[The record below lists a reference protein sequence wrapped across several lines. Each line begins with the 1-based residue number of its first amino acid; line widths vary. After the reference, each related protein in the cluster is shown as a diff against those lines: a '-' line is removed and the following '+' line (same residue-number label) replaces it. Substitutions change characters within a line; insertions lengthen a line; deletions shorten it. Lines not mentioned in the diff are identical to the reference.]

1 MTFPSLSQIS
11 VGEPDANSE
20 FFAALRAKRR
30 PVFLAG
36 FYSPPHFPFAQFQTG
51 EKYLI
56 YGQKGTGKT
65 SILRHIKDVSEADES
80 EFLIFKRSFLEE
92 VDLTD
97 MSNIPLALDES
108 EIKKFKHF
116 QHTIKRLLILI
127 LIRKSFSIKPYD
139 SDQDESDD
147 EATKSIIS
155 KIYNSSIG
163 DAIKFGLDSVGN
175 IFQSLGLNVEKLTAG
190 AALLEGGRLVK
201 RSNDSL
207 LSYFVKRMK
216 RFSDKRI
223 ELYVDEIHFAYR
235 SEESL
240 QQDAI
245 LVRDTILAIQ
255 SLNDRFAEESIG
267 ITIFAAVRSEY
278 LEHPIIATADINHA
292 IESVGHELTYE
303 NFAQDKNH
311 PLFVII
317 SDRFRLSIG
326 NDFTNNDLFKYYLA
340 NISPIDFLGRTWSK
354 PRDIVRFFK
363 CAQKLYPERVTLATK
378 EINAVWRNYSQEAWK
393 ELKSSASPFMNPPA
407 LVDFENVLG
416 DLAPSQF
423 DGSDRLDID
432 KFSKILQPV
441 FDKAKGSQQNFYSF
455 EHFLRLLYIL
465 GIFSTKR
472 KDANE
477 NDIYHSYH
485 RGNRNFHANG
495 LVLIHPTVL
504 KALG

>member
-1 MTFPSLSQIS
+1 MTFPVLSKIS

-30 PVFLAG
+30 PIFLEG
-36 FYSPPHFPFAQFQTG
+36 FYSPPHFPFGQFQTG

-65 SILRHIKDVSEADES
+65 SILRHIKDVSTADEA
-80 EFLIFKRSFLEE
+80 EFLIFKKSFLEE
-92 VDLTD
+92 VDMTD

-116 QHTIKRLLILI
+116 HHTIKRLLILI

-139 SDQDESDD
+139 STVDDSDD
-147 EATKSIIS
+147 DSTKSLIS
-155 KIYNSSIG
+155 KVYNSSIG

-175 IFQSLGLNVEKLTAG
+175 IFQSIGLNVEKLTAG

-207 LSYFVKRMK
+207 LSYLIKRMK
-216 RFSDKRI
+216 RFEDKCI
-223 ELYVDEIHFAYR
+223 ELYLDEIHFAYR

-255 SLNDRFAEESIG
+255 SLNDRFAEESLK

-311 PLFVII
+311 PLFVIM

-326 NDFTNNDLFKYYLA
+326 DHFNNNDLFKYYLA
-340 NISPIDFLGRTWSK
+340 NITPVDFLGRTWAK

-363 CAQKLYPERVTLATK
+363 CAQKLYPDRVTLATK

-407 LVDFENVLG
+407 LVDFENILG

-423 DGSDRLDID
+423 DGSEKLDLE
-432 KFSKILQPV
+432 KFSRILKPV
-441 FDKAKGSQQNFYSF
+441 FEKAKGSQKNFYSF

-472 KDANE
+472 SDANE
-477 NDIYHSYH
+477 NEIYHSYH